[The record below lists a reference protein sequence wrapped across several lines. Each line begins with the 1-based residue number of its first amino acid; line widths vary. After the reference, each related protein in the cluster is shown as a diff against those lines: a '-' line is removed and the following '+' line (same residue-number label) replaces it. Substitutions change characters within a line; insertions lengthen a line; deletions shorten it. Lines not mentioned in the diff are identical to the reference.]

1 MSSIFSCVQ
10 YNESRIQ
17 KSCAFAGVSPCRD
30 QVAPRICNGHAEYFG
45 LTYRTVTYHNG
56 DNETW
61 TKIVTYISAVS
72 SLHIP
77 LFLDATHKVLLN
89 EIRAFA
95 INTQS
100 NFPNIRIEEFQD
112 RIACL
117 MGLNAFGNSQDCY
130 LSWLDDAT
138 STVVVR
144 RSGSIQ
150 FLNELPAL
158 HRILFSCSEASNIRN
173 TDANT
178 YTYLVANVSLTYNE
192 ASGSFAFVVPN
203 KSIVLKW
210 TNRPNCVATP
220 LVLDSIRLSNKK
232 TQDRVFAP
240 IANDNNL
247 VC

>member
-10 YNESRIQ
+10 YNDNRLL
-17 KSCAFAGVSPCRD
+17 KSCAFSGVSPCRD

-45 LTYRTVTYHNG
+45 LTYRIVTYHNG

-61 TKIVTYISAVS
+61 TKIVMYISAVS

-77 LFLDATHKVLLN
+77 LFLDASNKILLN

-100 NFPNIRIEEFQD
+100 NFPNIRLEEFQD

-117 MGLNAFGNSQDCY
+117 MGLNAFGNNQDCH
-130 LSWLDDAT
+130 LSWLDEPT

-144 RSGSIQ
+144 RSGTIQ
-150 FLNELPAL
+150 FLSELPPL
-158 HRILFSCSEASNIRN
+158 HRILFSCAEASNIRN
-173 TDANT
+173 TEAGT

-210 TNRPNCVATP
+210 TNRQNCVATP
-220 LVLDSIRLSNKK
+220 LVLDSIRLANQKS
-232 TQDRVFAP
+232 QDRIFTP
-240 IANDNNL
+240 ISDNQGY
-247 VC
+247 C